1 LSVLAPAPLRRRAV
15 GRIAGASPSLGAN
28 ALAADWDCCSLDGQ
42 PVGGL
47 DDWRRILREGRLAE
61 VSGAWALAWTD
72 ASGVLRLARD
82 PIGER
87 TVYYAAAGGRV
98 AFGSTLGAVLD
109 SGLVERRLH
118 LPALATY
125 LSWAYVPGED
135 TLVAGVRECLPGEL
149 VEFAASTVRRSRLW
163 NPPPEPD
170 ESGADEAALTTR
182 LRAALERAVRRRLP
196 TGEPVAA
203 TLSGG
208 IDSSLVVALARKLH
222 DSPVAAYSVFFGE
235 RYPNELA
242 WSALVARH
250 CGVPHRVV
258 EITPGAVLERLDD
271 TIAQLS
277 DPIGDP
283 LTVPNALLF
292 RAAADEAGVVLN
304 GEGGDPC
311 FGGPKNLPMVL
322 ASLFDGTLA
331 TADGAFAHE
340 ASYLRAHQK
349 CYDDLAEMLAPDVRA
364 ALRDRPLE
372 RFVARDL
379 ADPRWRTMVQRL
391 QWINL
396 ARKGAHH
403 ILHKVD
409 EVSAPAGVLSR
420 APLFDRDVVECAF
433 AIPPQLKLRGAVEKY
448 LLKRAVADLLPRE
461 IVDRPKSGML
471 VPVEGWFRGPL
482 AAAARERLLD
492 GLAPRGL
499 FDRAW
504 LERLVAGKLGGLRPR
519 HGVKIWLLVTLEAW
533 LRRVLD

>member
-1 LSVLAPAPLRRRAV
+1 MLTLAPLRRRAV
-15 GRIAGASPSLGAN
+15 GRIAGATPSFDAN
-28 ALAADWDCCSLDGQ
+28 ALAVDWDCCSLDGR
-42 PVGGL
+42 PVAGR
-47 DDWRRILREGRLAE
+47 DDWRRILREGRLAD
-61 VSGAWALAWTD
+61 VHGAWAVAWTD
-72 ASGVLRLARD
+72 TGGVLRLARD

-87 TVYYAAAGGRV
+87 TMYYALAAGRI
-98 AFGSTLGAVLD
+98 AFGSTLRAVLD
-109 SGLVERRLH
+109 SGLAGRRLH

-135 TLVAGVRECLPGEL
+135 TLVAGVNEVLPGEL
-149 VEFAASTVRRSRLW
+149 VEFGSGGLRRSRLW

-170 ESGADEAALTTR
+170 ERQADEAALTAR
-182 LRAALERAVRRRLP
+182 LRATLENAVSRRLP
-196 TGEPVAA
+196 AGAPVAA

-222 DSPVAAYSVFFGE
+222 AGPVAAYSVSFGE

-250 CGVPHRVV
+250 CGVPHRIVG
-258 EITPGAVLERLDD
+258 ITPSAVLEHLDD

-331 TADGAFAHE
+331 AGDGAFVEE

-379 ADPRWRTMVQRL
+379 ADPRWRSMVQRL

-409 EVSAPAGVLSR
+409 EVSAPCGVLSR
-420 APLFDRDVVECAF
+420 APLFDRAVVECAF

-448 LLKRAVADLLPRE
+448 LLKQAVADLLPPE
-461 IVDRPKSGML
+461 ILERPKSGML

-533 LRRVLD
+533 LRRVLG

>member
-1 LSVLAPAPLRRRAV
+1 MLAPAPLRRRAV
-15 GRIAGASPSLGAN
+15 GRIAGASPSFGAN
-28 ALAADWDCCSLDGQ
+28 ALAADWDCCWLDGRA
-42 PVGGL
+42 VTGL
-47 DDWRRILREGRLAE
+47 DDWRRIVQAGRMAD

-72 ASGVLRLARD
+72 AAGALRLARD
-82 PIGER
+82 AIGER
-87 TVYYAAAGGRV
+87 TLYYARAGGGV
-98 AFGSTLGAVLD
+98 VFGSTLGAVLD
-109 SGLVERRLH
+109 SGLVRRWLH
-118 LPALATY
+118 LPALAAY

-135 TLVAGVRECLPGEL
+135 TMVAGVNEVLPGEL
-149 VEFAASTVRRSRLW
+149 VEFDADGLRRSRLW

-170 ESGADEAALTTR
+170 ESGADETALTAR
-182 LRAALERAVRRRLP
+182 LRAALETAVRRRLP
-196 TGEPVAA
+196 VGEPVAA

-222 DSPVAAYSVFFGE
+222 DGPVAAYSVSFGE
-235 RYPNELA
+235 GPPNELA

-250 CGVPHRVV
+250 CGVPHRIV
-258 EITPGAVLERLDD
+258 EITPRAVLEDLDD

-304 GEGGDPC
+304 GEGGDTC

-322 ASLFDGTLA
+322 ASLFEGTLA
-331 TADGAFAHE
+331 AGDGAFAHE
-340 ASYLRAHQK
+340 ANYLRAHQK
-349 CYDDLAEMLAPDVRA
+349 CYDDLAEMLAPDVRS
-364 ALRDRPLE
+364 ALRDQPLE

-396 ARKGAHH
+396 ARKGGHH

-409 EVSAPAGVLSR
+409 EVSAPCGVLSR

-448 LLKRAVADLLPRE
+448 LLKQAVTDLLPRE
-461 IVDRPKSGML
+461 ILERPKSGML